1 MWTIDKVICL
11 LFLIIVAV
19 RDIQIKRISLCAL
32 ITGGILSL
40 IYQVFLGKMDLLLIL
55 GGVLTGGVF
64 LLISKVTR
72 EGVGYGDS
80 FLILILG
87 IYLGFY
93 QLLMVLSMAF
103 FLLLC
108 VSVPVLWLKK
118 MSRKYTLPFLPFLTG
133 GYLCFILTGGIN
145 S

>member
-1 MWTIDKVICL
+1 MWTIDKGICL
-11 LFLIIVAV
+11 LFLIVVAA
-19 RDIQIKRISLCAL
+19 RDIQVKRISVYAL
-32 ITGGILSL
+32 ITGGLLSV
-40 IYQVFLGKMDLLLIL
+40 IYQVVEGKMDMLLIL
-55 GGVLTGGVF
+55 GGVLTGGMF
-64 LLISKVTR
+64 LLISRVTR

-93 QLLMVLSMAF
+93 QLLIVLSMAF

-108 VSVPVLWLKK
+108 VALPVLWFKK
-118 MSRKYTLPFLPFLTG
+118 MSRKYTLPFLPFLAG
-133 GYLCFILTGGIN
+133 GYLCLILTGGIG

>member
-19 RDIQIKRISLCAL
+19 RDIQMRKISIYAL
-32 ITGGILSL
+32 ITGGILSVL
-40 IYQVFLGKMDLLLIL
+40 YQVIEGKMDILLIL
-55 GGVLTGGVF
+55 GGVLTGGMF
-64 LLISKVTR
+64 LLISKVTG

-80 FLILILG
+80 FLILVLG

-93 QLLMVLSMAF
+93 QLLIVLSAAF

-108 VSVPVLWLKK
+108 VSLPVLWFKK
-118 MSRKYTLPFLPFLTG
+118 MSGKCTVPFLPFLTG
-133 GYLCFILTGGIN
+133 GYLCFVLTGGIG